1 MKLITYFWTKYI
13 NWCDSMGLT
22 PDNRR
27 CCMATKEEP
36 ELKRAIFSGAKTQ
49 SAVNPLQEKVETIT
63 NDSRDE

>member
-1 MKLITYFWTKYI
+1 
-13 NWCDSMGLT
+13 MGLT